1 MAVTKH
7 SPDMAEEQD
16 YLKKVVYISLVRVSL
31 AVRSASVLKDLA
43 LCFAKKQSA
52 PKQRCPEAPLFWCAF
67 YSLTVP

>member
-43 LCFAKKQSA
+43 L
-52 PKQRCPEAPLFWCAF
+52 
-67 YSLTVP
+67 